1 MDTGEEG
8 PESEDGPGSNPYPL
22 EGKYID
28 ETDKHKCVPFPPRS
42 RYHS

>member
-1 MDTGEEG
+1 MGEEG

-28 ETDKHKCVPFPPRS
+28 ELDKQKCVPLLSRARYRS
-42 RYHS
+42 